1 MVTGDLQTDSE
12 TDVQQDIIQDVEW
25 IVDETA
31 GGGGWTVFVHND
43 DVTPWDFV
51 IDVLRTVFEL
61 AQQKA
66 ESVTSRAHAKG
77 SAPVAMFAKEEAK
90 HRVGKAHGMARG
102 ADYPLK
108 FTIESE

>member
-1 MVTGDLQTDSE
+1 MMSKVGCGQRKYSNYRL
-12 TDVQQDIIQDVEW
+12 
-25 IVDETA
+25 A
-31 GGGGWTVFVHND
+31 GRNQNKGARSLRKTHND

-51 IDVLRTVFEL
+51 IEVLRTVFEL
-61 AQQKA
+61 PQQKA
-66 ESVTSRAHAKG
+66 ESVTSLAHTRG

-90 HRVGKAHGMARG
+90 HRVGKAHGMARA